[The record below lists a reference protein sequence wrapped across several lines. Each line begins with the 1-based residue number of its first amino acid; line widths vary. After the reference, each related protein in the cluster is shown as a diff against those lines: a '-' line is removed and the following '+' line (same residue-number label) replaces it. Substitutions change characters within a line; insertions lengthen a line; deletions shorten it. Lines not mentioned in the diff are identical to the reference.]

1 MTIQRI
7 EGLAAIADRYGVFL
21 IDQWGVLHDGETA
34 HDGAVDTLRRLRD
47 AGKKIVILSN
57 SSKRIAVTTARMA
70 AMGFDATCYDHCV
83 TSGEEVWRALSAR
96 DEPFYAALGRRC
108 FLFTWDND
116 KRLFEDLDLIEVD
129 AVEEADFIL
138 NIGTQ
143 SGLPDAAVYDPILR
157 AAAARDLPMICANPD
172 FVSVA
177 PDGGLA
183 ICPGTTARRY
193 EELGGRVDYRGKP
206 HAPVYRECF
215 ALEPDAGPAV
225 AIGDSLH
232 HDIGGANG
240 AGIDS
245 VLIAGGIHAKEL
257 AIGDDG
263 RIDMDRLDALCR
275 SEGQAPTH
283 VMPLF
288 CW

>member
-1 MTIQRI
+1 MTVQRI
-7 EGLAAIADRYGVFL
+7 EGLSAIASRYGLFL
-21 IDQWGVLHDGETA
+21 IDQWGVLHNGVVA
-34 HDGAVDTLRRLRD
+34 HEGAAETLRRLRK

-57 SSKRIAVTTARMA
+57 SSKRIAVTTGRMA
-70 AMGFDATCYDHCV
+70 AMGFDETCYDHCV
-83 TSGEEVWRALSAR
+83 TSGEEVWRALAAR
-96 DEPFYAALGRRC
+96 NEPFYAALGRRC
-108 FLFTWDND
+108 YLFTWDND
-116 KRLFEDLDLIEVD
+116 KRLFEDLDLIEAETV
-129 AVEEADFIL
+129 AEADFIL

-143 SGLPDAAVYDPILR
+143 SGLPDAGVYEPILR
-157 AAAARDLPMICANPD
+157 QAAARDLPMICANPD

-177 PDGGLA
+177 PDGALA

-215 ALEPDAGPAV
+215 SLEPDCGPV
-225 AIGDSLH
+225 IAIGDSLH

-245 VLIAGGIHAKEL
+245 VLVAGGIHAQDL
-257 AIGDDG
+257 GTGGGIDG
-263 RIDMDRLDALCR
+263 KHLDALCR
-275 SEGQAPTH
+275 SEGQTPTY

-288 CW
+288 GW

>member
-1 MTIQRI
+1 MTVKSI
-7 EGLAAIADRYGVFL
+7 EGLSAIADHYGLFL
-21 IDQWGVLHDGETA
+21 VDQWGVLHNGETA
-34 HDGAVDTLRRLRD
+34 HDGAAKTLRALRE

-57 SSKRIAVTTARMA
+57 SSKRIAVTTQRMA
-70 AMGFDATCYDHCV
+70 AMGFDASCYDHCV
-83 TSGEEVWRALSAR
+83 ASGEEVWRALSSR
-96 DEPFYAALGRRC
+96 SDPFYAALGRRC

-129 AVEEADFIL
+129 AVAEADFIL

-143 SGLPDAAVYDPILR
+143 SGLPDVRVYDAILR
-157 AAAARDLPMICANPD
+157 EAAARDLPMICANPD

-206 HAPVYRECF
+206 HAPVYRTCF
-215 ALEPDAGPAV
+215 SLEPDCGPAV

-232 HDIGGANG
+232 HDIGGANR

-245 VLIAGGIHAKEL
+245 VLIAGGIHAREL
-257 AIGDDG
+257 AANEEGC
-263 RIDMDRLDALCR
+263 IDKERLDALCR
-275 SEGQAPTH
+275 SEGQAPTY
-283 VMPLF
+283 VLPRF
-288 CW
+288 GW